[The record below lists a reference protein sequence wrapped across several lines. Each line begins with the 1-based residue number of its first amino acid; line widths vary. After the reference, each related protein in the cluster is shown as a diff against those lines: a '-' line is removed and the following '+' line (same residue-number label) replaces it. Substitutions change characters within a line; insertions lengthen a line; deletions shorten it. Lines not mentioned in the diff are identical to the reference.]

1 MPRPPDVALAFV
13 AVALLALLALL
24 AGWAQRMARPE
35 PPLDRFVP
43 GWAP

>member
-1 MPRPPDVALAFV
+1 MPRQHDVALAFV
-13 AVALLALLALL
+13 VVALLALL
-24 AGWAQRMARPE
+24 AGWAKRMNRPE